1 MSQTFLF
8 ATWSLSLEKSLL
20 WNIFTLCTMDVAT
33 SLLAAKQDLG
43 RWRVL
48 ILYSLFFFSLSTLS
62 CLSVCALLNCWFSRL
77 CEPCLELQDATPHEL
92 VTNVLLSL
100 AYFSRVL
107 KKKAAFAYPHNF
119 TQYSVW
125 HIGFFIRFIKADIF
139 PMDKKI
145 LLVIPLCPHSLVHTQ
160 LCQCSITWVIQL

>member
-8 ATWSLSLEKSLL
+8 ATWSLSLQSHYFGISSHLAPWMLL
-20 WNIFTLCTMDVAT
+20 LHC
-33 SLLAAKQDLG
+33 LLLSKIWGDAG
-43 RWRVL
+43 CWFSTVF
-48 ILYSLFFFSLSTLS
+48 FFFSLSTLS
-62 CLSVCALLNCWFSRL
+62 CLSVCVLLNYWFSRL

-107 KKKAAFAYPHNF
+107 KKRAAFAYPHNF

-125 HIGFFIRFIKADIF
+125 HMGFFIRFIKADIF

-160 LCQCSITWVIQL
+160 LCQCFITWVIQL